1 MQVLNYRY
9 TETEQKKLLMS
20 LIVLIDTREQKN
32 QHIISYLDKK
42 KIEYKS
48 KKLDFGDYSFMLPAN
63 EELGIMRDIY
73 FNNQIAVERKSSLTE
88 LSNNFSH
95 NRTQF
100 ENELIRSDK
109 GKLILLLENSRGYE
123 DMIQHNY
130 RTQYNP
136 KSFLATLHTFQH
148 RYNIEIVFIRPE
160 LTGCYLYKCF
170 YYWLRENIK

>member
-88 LSNNFSH
+88 LSNNFTH